1 MNVFHWIII
10 GQALLVLAFVMI
22 YASGFAGGGV
32 AAGVR
37 LAVMLEIAAIGMR
50 LVYTPYNLFPE
61 S

>member
-1 MNVFHWIII
+1 
-10 GQALLVLAFVMI
+10 MI